1 MTIDLT
7 PVEVLAA
14 TGVLLALIIVWRGGS
29 RRARR
34 AADVARASARAV
46 SLAGRVIVSGGA
58 MLGVQWLVI
67 THVDNLT
74 LLLILLAVPDV
85 IAAHVITRALT
96 VTEVGT
102 TRHRGDRW

>member
-14 TGVLLALIIVWRGGS
+14 VGVLLALIIVWRAGS

-34 AADVARASARAV
+34 AADVARAGARVV

-96 VTEVGT
+96 VTELST
-102 TRHRGDRW
+102 THRRGDRR

>member
-7 PVEVLAA
+7 PVDVLAA
-14 TGVLLALIIVWRGGS
+14 TGVLLALIIVWRAGN

-34 AADVARASARAV
+34 AADVARASARVV
-46 SLAGRVIVSGGA
+46 SLAGRVIASGGA

-67 THVDNLT
+67 THVDNPT

-96 VTEVGT
+96 VTELST
-102 TRHRGDRW
+102 THRRGDRR

>member
-14 TGVLLALIIVWRGGS
+14 TGVLLALIIVWRAGS

-34 AADVARASARAV
+34 AADVARASARVV

-85 IAAHVITRALT
+85 IAAHVIARALT
-96 VTEVGT
+96 VTELST
-102 TRHRGDRW
+102 THRRGDRR

>member
-14 TGVLLALIIVWRGGS
+14 IGALFVLIVVWRAGS

-34 AADVARASARAV
+34 AADVARASARV
-46 SLAGRVIVSGGA
+46 MSVAGRVIVSGGA

-96 VTEVGT
+96 VTQLGT
-102 TRHRGDRW
+102 THRRGDRR

>member
-7 PVEVLAA
+7 PVEVLAT
-14 TGVLLALIIVWRGGS
+14 TGVLLALIIVWRAGS

-34 AADVARASARAV
+34 AADVARASARVV

-58 MLGVQWLVI
+58 MMGVQWLVI

-96 VTEVGT
+96 VTELST
-102 TRHRGDRW
+102 TGRRGDRR